1 MNDDDDDEDIGN
13 AFDESGK
20 FIKKEPKK
28 NRKSPSPNTKDDTT
42 VQAKNS
48 DKKSPSPTLPITV
61 TPTAAPITPAPVPQ
75 KPQQEIDKN
84 IKKLL
89 IPPVVASAPVTTTI
103 SSQNIEIIETKTN
116 PVVKETINNLE
127 TNNIENNIDNKN
139 NNLMIKEN
147 FINQGP
153 IDQALLNSLLNT
165 SKLTPQ
171 APEPQLLNPKD
182 PLIGYNQ
189 LNSLSQFLNTNP
201 SPPIPTTQHQ
211 QQPNLQAQLLA
222 QALLAQQQQ
231 QQQQQQHQLHHNNL
245 KLNNENNDA
254 KKGPVSL
261 NHPDADK
268 WLYLD
273 PQNQI
278 QGTFTSEEMAA
289 WFAAGYFTLNLMI
302 KRGCDDQFLP
312 LGIFYALIFRTFK

>member
-1 MNDDDDDEDIGN
+1 
-13 AFDESGK
+13 
-20 FIKKEPKK
+20 
-28 NRKSPSPNTKDDTT
+28 
-42 VQAKNS
+42 VQVKNS
-48 DKKSPSPTLPITV
+48 DKKSPSPTLPSTV
-61 TPTAAPITPAPVPQ
+61 TPTVAPIVPAPVPQ
-75 KPQQEIDKN
+75 KPQQEKVHEIDKN

-89 IPPVVASAPVTTTI
+89 IPPVVAAAPVTTTI
-103 SSQNIEIIETKTN
+103 SSPNIEIIETKTN
-116 PVVKETINNLE
+116 PIVKETINSLE

-139 NNLMIKEN
+139 TNLMIKEN

-189 LNSLSQFLNTNP
+189 LNSLSQLLNTNP
-201 SPPIPTTQHQ
+201 SPPIPPTQHQ

-222 QALLAQQQQ
+222 QAILAQQQQ
-231 QQQQQQHQLHHNNL
+231 QQQQQQHHQLHHNNL

-254 KKGPVSL
+254 KKGPVNL

-312 LGIFYALIFRTFK
+312 LGIFLRSYFLGF